1 MQADVIS
8 STSVVGRTH
17 NTAHNLALSG
27 EKCPAEYFRFIHT
40 NEKTHVF
47 VPRDR
52 KITTPL

>member
-1 MQADVIS
+1 MQTDAI
-8 STSVVGRTH
+8 STSVVGKTH

-40 NEKTHVF
+40 NAKTHVF